1 MSFASQFGGG
11 SDINRLK
18 LKAGPYLD
26 EIVPP
31 TSNHHIRD
39 FTAQNDHLMITT
51 TNGRVFVG
59 KRLNELL
66 ECRPHDS
73 SQLFPPSYDHN
84 IGGDPFPSAPYN
96 RYTTAI
102 SAYSGAN
109 VDQIRNGS
117 YGIEEKTV
125 YLNLSANVSVN
136 GSSNNPSSSG
146 YGACIKRF
154 MYSGDD
160 LFYITWHQSA
170 DRLYIYQIDNSNG
183 NWNLASWTY
192 SGAQGLGASG
202 SFNLTGVTGC
212 TWPELDPAT
221 GDIIMF
227 MQISGNSY
235 KLTYDHSA
243 NSWTFT
249 DSAGLN
255 AMPANR
261 PNNLSING
269 TTMMI
274 AASGTSNGTYIVS
287 TDSGANWTSVD
298 AATYG
303 NYYFRECGVANGRF
317 YTVNTMG
324 SNNSTYSGMLMSTT
338 TPQTVSS
345 WQFESVSEVPAVQY
359 IRNNGLGTACYVSTG
374 YSAAQNNNHSLHSIK
389 KLTGA

>member
-26 EIVPP
+26 EVAPP
-31 TSNHHIRD
+31 LSNHHIRD
-39 FTAQNDHLMITT
+39 FTAQNDHLMIST
-51 TNGRVFVG
+51 TNGRVFIG
-59 KRLNELL
+59 KRFNELL

-73 SQLFPPSYDHN
+73 SQLFAPSYDFN
-84 IGGDPFPSAPYN
+84 IGGDPFPTALN

-102 SAYSGAN
+102 SGYSGAN
-109 VDQIRNGS
+109 TDQIRTGS
-117 YGIEEKTV
+117 YGIEEKTI
-125 YLNLSANVSVN
+125 YLNLSSNVSVN
-136 GSSNNPSSSG
+136 GNNNNPASGG

-160 LFYITWHQSA
+160 LFYINWHQSP
-170 DRLYIYQIDNSNG
+170 DILYIYQVDNSNG
-183 NWNLASWTY
+183 AWSLASWTY
-192 SGAQGLGASG
+192 SGAQTLNASG
-202 SFNLTGVTGC
+202 NFNFGGCTGC

-227 MQISGNSY
+227 MQISSNSY

-249 DSAGLN
+249 DSSGLN
-255 AMPANR
+255 AMPTNR

-274 AASGTSNGTYIVS
+274 AASSSSNGTYLVS
-287 TDSGANWTSVD
+287 TNSGANWTSVD
-298 AATYG
+298 AQTFG
-303 NYYFRECGVANGRF
+303 NYYFKECGVANGRF
-317 YTVNTMG
+317 YTINTMG
-324 SNNSTYSGMLMSTT
+324 ANNSTYAGMLMSTT

-345 WQFESVSEVPAVQY
+345 WQFESVSEVPSPQY
-359 IRNNGLGTACYVSTG
+359 LRNNGLGTACYVSTG
-374 YSAAQNNNHSLHSIK
+374 YPNAQNNNHSLHSIK
-389 KLTGA
+389 KLTGS